1 MDIRRRQ
8 ILLATMLSWI
18 VGRTHGQSD
27 PLDAVRVYLVP
38 LSDFPEDL
46 AGALA
51 RALQENLRFRV
62 KASLALP
69 PLPVA
74 PLPGT
79 NQLADADLLLQATQ
93 ASAHFPEAT
102 PSTYRVFLTGRDI
115 NSRTGNLRFLFSAHN
130 KVLNSSV
137 VSLAR
142 LLEYQNDKPVLT
154 DLDEA
159 RIFKMAKRA
168 IGEIH
173 LGWSRSTNPRD
184 LMFAPIMGIDD
195 LDRIGFEHAVEPKQD
210 EKPTTPPIRG
220 GLSV

>member
-1 MDIRRRQ
+1 MNIRRRQ
-8 ILLATMLSWI
+8 LLFATMAAWI
-18 VGRTHGQSD
+18 VGRAHGQTD

-74 PLPGT
+74 TLPGT
-79 NQLADADLLLQATQ
+79 HQYADADLLMQATQ
-93 ASAHFPEAT
+93 ASAHLPEAT

-115 NSRTGNLRFLFSAHN
+115 NSHTGNLRFLFSAHN

-142 LLEYQNDKPVLT
+142 LLEYQNDRPVLT
-154 DLDEA
+154 DLGVA
-159 RIFKMAKRA
+159 RLFKMVKRA

-173 LGWSRSTNPRD
+173 LGWHRSTNPRD
-184 LMFAPIMGIDD
+184 LMFAPIMSIADV
-195 LDRIGFEHAVEPKQD
+195 DRIGFEHDVEPRPDKQ
-210 EKPTTPPIRG
+210 PTAPPVRG

>member
-1 MDIRRRQ
+1 
-8 ILLATMLSWI
+8 MLSWI
-18 VGRTHGQSD
+18 VGRAHGQTD

-69 PLPVA
+69 PLPVST
-74 PLPGT
+74 LPGT

-93 ASAHFPEAT
+93 ASAHLPEAT
-102 PSTYRVFLTGRDI
+102 PNTYRVFLTGRDI
-115 NSRTGNLRFLFSAHN
+115 NSRTGNLRFVFSAHN
-130 KVLNSSV
+130 KILNSSV

-154 DLDEA
+154 DLGVA
-159 RIFKMAKRA
+159 RLFKMTKRA

-184 LMFAPIMGIDD
+184 LMFAPIMGIGD
-195 LDRIGFEHAVEPKQD
+195 LDRIGFEHAVEPRRD
-210 EKPTTPPIRG
+210 EKPMTPSVRG